1 MIAVCQAEIGPK
13 YRTWRRQNVN
23 SKDSFNAE
31 VFPKIQNNDRPGSTK
46 PKAMIFPGKHR
57 KGRHSHEGGRDKG
70 QGKTQTIN
78 THNMTTGDEI
88 SERTADI
95 ICKRRR

>member
-13 YRTWRRQNVN
+13 CRTWRQN

-57 KGRHSHEGGRDKG
+57 TGRHTTMREDATRDKG
-70 QGKTQTIN
+70 KPR
-78 THNMTTGDEI
+78 E
-88 SERTADI
+88 
-95 ICKRRR
+95 